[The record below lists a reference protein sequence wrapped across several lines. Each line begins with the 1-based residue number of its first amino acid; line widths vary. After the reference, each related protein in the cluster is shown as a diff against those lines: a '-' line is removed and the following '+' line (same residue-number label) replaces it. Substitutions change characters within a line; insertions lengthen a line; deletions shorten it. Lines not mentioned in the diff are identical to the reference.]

1 MFPCQLHTKGYSY
14 IDALVEDPEDLTGI
28 SSSKLYQNIIVKPLA
43 GLNSTG
49 LR

>member
-1 MFPCQLHTKGYSY
+1 MKLHTRGYSY
-14 IDALVEDPEDLTGI
+14 IDALVEDPETDLTGI
-28 SSSKLYQNIIVKPLA
+28 SSSKLYRNVIVRPLT